1 MHSLRKRVLV
11 LVVICSFYF
20 LLFADPFLRDF
31 QIIDIWFE
39 DQTEVTLFDE
49 NYRSGRKLIGVI
61 ASRNGKLETNRT
73 FRS

>member
-31 QIIDIWFE
+31 QITDIWFG

-49 NYRSGRKLIGVI
+49 NYRSVENLSV
-61 ASRNGKLETNRT
+61 S
-73 FRS
+73 

>member
-11 LVVICSFYF
+11 LVICCFYF

-31 QIIDIWFE
+31 QIIDIWFG

-49 NYRSGRKLIGVI
+49 NYRSVENLSV
-61 ASRNGKLETNRT
+61 S
-73 FRS
+73 